1 MAKKKGK
8 AIAKWAKHKFV
19 VTPTLIRG
27 FQDLKIKGHCNVEN
41 KDKDNEKEFVTRKNG
56 KPTELSFTVDLNAL
70 TGVKDVYSEAIKFV
84 SEADE
89 GKTDFFY
96 LGSKKLLGIKM
107 MLVTAEISEI
117 VMFPQKGNKW
127 ISCSVKL
134 TFKKASKGKTEG
146 GNGGDDE
153 GGSNGFTARVYY
165 TTSSGATGCVTA
177 WSSIS
182 YADALKKARAKV
194 PRNAN
199 WSGTTRQSTPTRQM
213 GETQPTLSPETLEAA
228 RKRAQQASLASAQT
242 TTTQGTQT
250 PTTPTQGRVN

>member
-1 MAKKKGK
+1 MAKKKKK

-70 TGVKDVYSEAIKFV
+70 TGVKNVYNEAMKFV

-89 GKTDFFY
+89 GKTDYFY
-96 LGSKKLLGIKM
+96 LGTKKLLGIKM
-107 MLVTAEISEI
+107 MLVTAEISEV
-117 VMFPQKGNKW
+117 VMFPKTGNKW

-134 TFKKASKGKTEG
+134 SFKKASKGKTKG
-146 GNGGDDE
+146 GSGGDDE

-165 TTSSGATGCVTA
+165 TTPSGATGCVTA

-182 YADALKKARAKV
+182 YADALRKAKAKV

-199 WSGTTRQSTPTRQM
+199 WTGSRRTSTPAGQM
-213 GETQPTLSPETLEAA
+213 GETQPTLSPEALEAA
-228 RKRAQQASLASAQT
+228 RRRAQQASQGT
-242 TTTQGTQT
+242 TPTVTPQGTQT
-250 PTTPTQGRVN
+250 PTTTPQGRIQ